1 MGVFI
6 AYAFSIRTMEPV
18 DGRESGVGSGVPN
31 CQLAAPTRTQT
42 ALLVVLAVMTVD
54 FVVQELRQVGGAPVL
69 CGRLAWSWEREHRSG
84 RMEGVSRLPALRGCS
99 HASRMLVAPDAP

>member
-18 DGRESGVGSGVPN
+18 DGRESGVGSSVPG

-54 FVVQELRQVGGAPVL
+54 FVVQELRQVGDM
-69 CGRLAWSWEREHRSG
+69 HRT
-84 RMEGVSRLPALRGCS
+84 VLRGRQAWLWEPG
-99 HASRMLVAPDAP
+99 HAAGEGRGGDS